1 MILSDYKDFPRTGRI
16 LSLDWGLRRC
26 GVAVSDEN
34 RDFTFARPQLYIK
47 SQDELIQN
55 VLGIIKEDKIS
66 GIVIGLPLYSDGSES
81 ETTKMVRD
89 FANLLS
95 QYTDLPI
102 IFVEE
107 NLTSTAAQ
115 EEIGRKSISKIK
127 QELDSVSAKI
137 ILENAI
143 AILKRINRFVFH
155 LVFFHL

>member
-47 SQDELIQN
+47 SQDELIKN
-55 VLGIIKEDKIS
+55 VLGVINEDKIT

-107 NLTSTAAQ
+107 NLTSAAAQ
-115 EEIGRKSISKIK
+115 EEIGHKSISKIK

-143 AILKRINRFVFH
+143 AILKRI
-155 LVFFHL
+155 

>member
-1 MILSDYKDFPRTGRI
+1 MILSDYKDFPRMGRI
-16 LSLDWGLRRC
+16 ISLDWGLRRC

-47 SQDELIQN
+47 SQPELIQK
-55 VLGIIKEDKIS
+55 VLDIFNEDKIS

-81 ETTKMVRD
+81 DTTKMVRE
-89 FANLLS
+89 FADNLAK
-95 QYTDLPI
+95 YTDLPI
-102 IFVEE
+102 VFVEE
-107 NLTSTAAQ
+107 NLTSAAAT

-143 AILKRINRFVFH
+143 AILKRI
-155 LVFFHL
+155 

>member
-16 LSLDWGLRRC
+16 ISLDWGLRRC

-34 RDFTFARPQLYIK
+34 RGFTFARPQLYIK

-55 VLGIIKEDKIS
+55 VLDIINEDKIS

-81 ETTKMVRD
+81 DTTKMVRE
-89 FANLLS
+89 FANSLATH
-95 QYTDLPI
+95 TDLPI

-107 NLTSTAAQ
+107 NLTSSAAQ
-115 EEIGRKSISKIK
+115 EEIGRKSIQKIK
-127 QELDSVSAKI
+127 AELDSVSAKI

-143 AILKRINRFVFH
+143 SMLKRI
-155 LVFFHL
+155 